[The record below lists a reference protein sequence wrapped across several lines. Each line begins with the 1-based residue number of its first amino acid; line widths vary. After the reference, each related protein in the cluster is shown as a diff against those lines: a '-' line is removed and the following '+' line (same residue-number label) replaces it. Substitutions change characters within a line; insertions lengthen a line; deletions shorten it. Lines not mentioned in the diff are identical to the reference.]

1 MSLQN
6 ASPNAPILNKILDK
20 IDSMDKRMDKIEK
33 RMDKIEKRI
42 DALETSAQK
51 TSPNTIILN
60 KILDRIDA
68 MDKRMDNIELAF
80 VNLNTNLAIKFKEIS
95 GNFDKIN
102 EDMKAMNL
110 RIAGIDTN
118 LNLYIQNES
127 EKQELIATINIQN
140 KLKEISITAQIDIF
154 PLKYFYE
161 PNNNDMLTDLDGCI
175 TYKLTQKSLQHQNG
189 HVKNIIE
196 DKVFIIETKHN
207 FTKMLFD
214 KKIEQFC
221 KILDTFKIIKN
232 KSKMKNI
239 QNSIKN
245 NKVNTNFLNMVDT
258 YNLQNFP
265 DNIYFIFS
273 SDVLT
278 YEQKEF
284 LSALN
289 IGKLNEEIYNKYLIE
304 YIKTHKIMN
313 DIRNDDKLKNNIK
326 NKLLNFQSLNE
337 LIDMFIINNNITGP
351 EKEEKY
357 SIIKYKDTFKNLIL
371 PYNNVKDCYNMLK
384 GKIGYI
390 DKDLL
395 ILPLDSKLYYT
406 PVEKTIQI

>member
-1 MSLQN
+1 MSSQN

-20 IDSMDKRMDKIEK
+20 IDSMDTRIDKIEK

-42 DALETSAQK
+42 DTLETFAKNS
-51 TSPNTIILN
+51 SPNAPILH
-60 KILDRIDA
+60 KILDKIDA
-68 MDKRMDNIELAF
+68 MDKRMSTFELAF
-80 VNLNTNLAIKFKEIS
+80 VNLNTNLDTKFKEIS

-102 EDMKAMNL
+102 E
-110 RIAGIDTN
+110 RIAGIDTK

-140 KLKEISITAQIDIF
+140 KLKEISITSQIDIF

-221 KILDTFKIIKN
+221 KILDAFKIIKN

-245 NKVNTNFLNMVDT
+245 NKVNTNFLNMVDK

-278 YEQKEF
+278 YDQKKF

-289 IGKLNEEIYNKYLIE
+289 KGELNEEIYNKYLVE

-313 DIRNDDKLKNNIK
+313 DIRNDSKAKNNIK

-337 LIDMFIINNNITGP
+337 LIDIFKINNNITGF

-357 SIIKYKDTFKNLIL
+357 SIIKYKDTFNNLIL
-371 PYNNVKDCYNMLK
+371 PYNDVKDCYDILK

-390 DKDLL
+390 DNNVL

-406 PVEKTIQI
+406 PAEKTL

>member
-1 MSLQN
+1 MSSQN

-20 IDSMDKRMDKIEK
+20 IDSMDKRMDKMDK

-42 DALETSAQK
+42 DTLETFAKNS
-51 TSPNTIILN
+51 SPNAQILN
-60 KILDRIDA
+60 KILDKIDS
-68 MDKRMDNIELAF
+68 MDKRMSTFELAF

-102 EDMKAMNL
+102 E
-110 RIAGIDTN
+110 RIAGIDTK

-140 KLKEISITAQIDIF
+140 KLKEISITSQIDIF

-221 KILDTFKIIKN
+221 KILDAFKIIKN

-245 NKVNTNFLNMVDT
+245 NKVNTNFLNMVDK

-278 YEQKEF
+278 YDQKKF
-284 LSALN
+284 L
-289 IGKLNEEIYNKYLIE
+289 
-304 YIKTHKIMN
+304 
-313 DIRNDDKLKNNIK
+313 
-326 NKLLNFQSLNE
+326 
-337 LIDMFIINNNITGP
+337 
-351 EKEEKY
+351 
-357 SIIKYKDTFKNLIL
+357 
-371 PYNNVKDCYNMLK
+371 
-384 GKIGYI
+384 
-390 DKDLL
+390 
-395 ILPLDSKLYYT
+395 
-406 PVEKTIQI
+406 

>member
-1 MSLQN
+1 MSSQN

-20 IDSMDKRMDKIEK
+20 IDSMDKRMDKMDK

-42 DALETSAQK
+42 DTLEKFAQNA
-51 TSPNTIILN
+51 SPNAPILN
-60 KILDRIDA
+60 KILDKIDA
-68 MDKRMDNIELAF
+68 MDKRMGTFELAF

-95 GNFDKIN
+95 GNFHKIN
-102 EDMKAMNL
+102 EDMKEMNL
-110 RIAGIDTN
+110 RIAGIDTK

-127 EKQELIATINIQN
+127 DKQELIATINIQN

-189 HVKNIIE
+189 QVKNIIE

-221 KILDTFKIIKN
+221 KILDAFKIIKN

-245 NKVNTNFLNMVDT
+245 NKDNTNFLNMVDT

-278 YEQKEF
+278 YDQKEF

-337 LIDMFIINNNITGP
+337 LIEMFIINNNITGS

-406 PVEKTIQI
+406 PAEKTLQI